1 MYFATK
7 RRRMQVLAWLM
18 WVVVCVVSV
27 CASDPHVA
35 GEGQSVSPPTLSGI
49 VTHKGR
55 DGPLV
60 PWYPRRRLRKLA
72 WRRYCAL
79 RRVYRRAVW
88 TGRLVKL
95 ALAGALTLA
104 QIVDW
109 LTRAQL
115 RRHLGALPVLYALLE
130 VLQVRAIIN
139 RHCATAA
146 KVDHGL
152 VAMVLILNRLV
163 APRPL
168 YRIADWL
175 ARTVLVY
182 QLGVSAEKFND
193 DRLGRSLDAISQH
206 TRDIWQEVVHQAL
219 VRADIDLSVIFYDLT
234 AFALHGSYTD
244 SKHVNFGFA
253 HNTPMD
259 KPLVLRPKDGGRK
272 FKTGLD
278 VSADGNVPMEYALWA
293 GRTADMAT
301 VQENMERLCRL
312 LRSHNWSVQET
323 VIIGDRANLN
333 DELAIAYDDHGLR
346 YLAGLQPQKKAH
358 RELLSRYPDEQFY
371 ALPLNN
377 KRGCEGYWGRACQ
390 VTFRHEGRQVTHRGL
405 VILSGPM
412 RSALRKGRATKLRAL
427 HQELKEVQAKIGKPY
442 HRTVEAVQTRA
453 NTRIKKSPVGKFMRA
468 HAYTDAQGQIR
479 LRWWIDRSI
488 LLLAMQKDG
497 RYLLVTNDWRLSLQR
512 MFDLYRQKDGV
523 EKRFKVS
530 KSDLKVSPI
539 YLHKDERI
547 EGMLLINMLA
557 LLAYGLLERQVRQNG
572 LQMTTRRIIEKLENL
587 DVVETLCWDGSQLYR
602 VVPVDKEQAL
612 LLEIL
617 AHILAEL
624 RHSRWPHPLLPSG
637 SIFPLA
643 LPPPGGWQ
651 GITA

>member
-7 RRRMQVLAWLM
+7 RRRMQVLAWLI
-18 WVVVCVVSV
+18 WVIVCVVSM

-35 GEGQSVSPPTLSGI
+35 GEGQSASPPRLLGI
-49 VTHKGR
+49 VTHNER
-55 DGPLV
+55 EGPLV
-60 PWYPRRRLRKLA
+60 PWYPRGRLRKLA

-79 RRVYRRAVW
+79 RRAYRRAVW
-88 TGRLVKL
+88 TARLVRL
-95 ALAGALTLA
+95 ALAGALTMA
-104 QIVDW
+104 QVVDL
-109 LTRAQL
+109 LTRSQL

-130 VLQVRAIIN
+130 VLQVREIIN
-139 RHCATAA
+139 RHCPTSAQ
-146 KVDHGL
+146 VDHGT

-182 QLGVSAEKFND
+182 QLGVPAEKFND
-193 DRLGRSLDAISQH
+193 DRLGRTLDAISGH
-206 TRDIWQEVVHQAL
+206 SRDIWQDVVHRAL
-219 VRADIDLSVIFYDLT
+219 VRADVDLSIIFYDLT
-234 AFALHGSYTD
+234 AFALHGSYAN
-244 SKHVNFGFA
+244 SEHVDFGFA

-259 KPLVLRPKDGGRK
+259 KRK

-278 VSADGNVPMEYALWA
+278 VSADGNIPTEYALWA

-312 LRSHNWSVQET
+312 LRNHGWSVQET
-323 VIIGDRANLN
+323 IIIGDRANLN

-377 KRGCEGYWGRACQ
+377 ERGRKGYWGKPCQ
-390 VTFRHEGRQVTHRGL
+390 VIFEHEGRQVTHRGV

-412 RSALRKGRATKLRAL
+412 RSALRKGRATQLRAL
-427 HQELKEVQAKIGKPY
+427 RQELKEVRDKIGKPY

-468 HAYTDAQGQIR
+468 QAYADEQGQIR
-479 LRWWIDRSI
+479 LRWWVDRHT

-497 RYLLVTNDWRLSLQR
+497 RYLLVTNDWQLSLQR
-512 MFDLYRQKDGV
+512 MFDLYRDKDGV

-557 LLAYGLLERQVRQNG
+557 LLTYSLVERQVRQNG
-572 LQMTTRRIIEKLENL
+572 LQMTTRRVIERLESL
-587 DVVETLCWDGSQLYR
+587 DLIETLCWDGSRLYR

-612 LLEIL
+612 ILEIL
-617 AHILAEL
+617 AHVLAEL
-624 RHSRWPHPLLPSG
+624 RRPRWPHPLLPSG
-637 SIFPLA
+637 STLPLP

-651 GITA
+651 VITA